1 MLMGAMLG
9 AGMGL
14 VQGKDP
20 LKSALIGGATAGIG
34 DKLMGAGGLFNVGS
48 DQLTSELATQGLGG
62 MQPIAETTM
71 GAMNPET
78 ISMFTPDGTSFLGT
92 QGAGDFGLGDPM
104 SNQYMD
110 LATNTNLGPESV
122 ANLSVPNT
130 GLLSNPGAPENNIL
144 QKGTDFITSQFDDM
158 KTSEKLG
165 LGMQGAN
172 LIAPQEYPIQ
182 PAPPPQVIPGKQS
195 TPSQPMAINV
205 QRPGV
210 SFTNAGSLQNQL
222 TPQQKKQLGLL

>member
-34 DKLMGAGGLFNVGS
+34 DKLMGAEGLFNVGA
-48 DQLTSELATQGLGG
+48 DQLTTDLASNSLGG
-62 MQPIAETTM
+62 MQAVSDGAM

-78 ISMFTPDGTSFLGT
+78 ISMFTPQGTSALGT
-92 QGAGDFGLGDPM
+92 QGSGFLGLGGDM

-110 LATNTNLGPESV
+110 SALTQNLGANSV

-172 LIAPQEYPIQ
+172 LIAPQEYPVQ

-210 SFTNAGSLQNQL
+210 SFTNAGAIQNQL

>member
-34 DKLMGAGGLFNVGS
+34 NKLMGAEGLFNVGA
-48 DQLTSELATQGLGG
+48 DQLTTDLASNSLGG
-62 MQPIAETTM
+62 MQAVSDGAM

-78 ISMFTPDGTSFLGT
+78 ISMFTPDGTSMLGT
-92 QGAGDFGLGDPM
+92 QNSVFGLGDPM
-104 SNQYMD
+104 SNQYMNPS
-110 LATNTNLGPESV
+110 LTQNLGAESV
-122 ANLSVPNT
+122 SNLSVPNT

-144 QKGTDFITSQFDDM
+144 QKGTDFITNQFDDM

-165 LGMQGAN
+165 FGMQGAD
-172 LIAPQEYPIQ
+172 LIAPKEYPVQ

-210 SFTNAGSLQNQL
+210 SFTNAGQLQDQL